1 MAYDAYMNLDGHPGS
16 ATDEKHKN
24 WIEVLSFHWG
34 VEQQGASRS
43 TGGDQTTGKANL
55 RDLSIVKVVDQCS
68 PKLALTCAT
77 GAHVKSAVLEWCQA
91 TGQKHCFMKY
101 TLTDVVI
108 SSVQLGGQSGGN
120 DSKPTEEVSMRYAK
134 IQWEYT
140 PVDEKGKAQAATKG
154 EWDLKLNKGA

>member
-1 MAYDAYMNLDGHPGS
+1 MAYDAYIQLDGIPGS

-55 RDLSIVKVVDQCS
+55 RDLSFVKVVDQSS
-68 PKLALTCAT
+68 PKLALICAT
-77 GAHVKSAVLEWCQA
+77 GGHIAKGVLEWCQA

-101 TLTDVVI
+101 SLADIVI
-108 SSVQLGGQSGGN
+108 SSVQLGGTTGG
-120 DSKPTEEVSMRYAK
+120 DESKPTEEVSMRYSK
-134 IQWEYT
+134 IEWEYT
-140 PVDEKGKAQAATKG
+140 PVDKDGKAQAATKG
-154 EWDLKLNKGA
+154 NWDLKLNKGS